1 MENAILEGFRIGYKN
16 FSGKPDQFNREGDRN
31 FVVFLDEET
40 ADILEK
46 DGWNVKRPKPSP
58 DPEVVREPYLPI
70 KVNFNGRPPTVVT
83 ITNKGAT
90 NENMLRHTEDTVS
103 SITGVFRERLGGI
116 EARDAVHNVEIGM
129 QQSYVITK
137 RYYRAMDTLVKE
149 ILSDCIDMAK
159 VVFKEGMTGQLI
171 LGDQKEIFTLLPE
184 YYSFTSYDISL
195 ADSAEIIKEQEAIK
209 QIAQGYMQSN
219 LMDPEVLFTI

>member
-1 MENAILEGFRIGYKN
+1 MI
-16 FSGKPDQFNREGDRN
+16 
-31 FVVFLDEET
+31 
-40 ADILEK
+40 
-46 DGWNVKRPKPSP
+46 
-58 DPEVVREPYLPI
+58 
-70 KVNFNGRPPTVVT
+70 
-83 ITNKGAT
+83 
-90 NENMLRHTEDTVS
+90 EDTVS

-171 LGDQKEIFTLLPE
+171 LGD
-184 YYSFTSYDISL
+184 
-195 ADSAEIIKEQEAIK
+195 
-209 QIAQGYMQSN
+209 
-219 LMDPEVLFTI
+219 